1 MAEADELAT
10 FAGEAAE
17 LAACIGPH
25 VGRADFFAFDAEKS
39 NRVAELRKV
48 PELWRSLQKLSD
60 NFSFQ
65 REKLEMALGQVW
77 DEKSSAWSVPL
88 SDQFKS
94 DWTIDQANRLKH
106 ACLFIAQAMKKAKP
120 AKWAIE
126 LLGLESMPKRRH
138 AGAKQKKGDRR
149 PADEGDG
156 DRRPA
161 DEGQKED
168 EEEEEGEEEEEEGEE
183 EEEEGEE
190 EEEEEEEEQG
200 QKENEEKAKE
210 EAETKKEAEEKAAK
224 EAEAGEVPRRA
235 GDKREATRMA
245 GSSEAVG
252 VPKQKR
258 RRADATRQG
267 AVGAPTQEPE
277 AVEYVY
283 GYCQER
289 KEAFRAPVAK
299 PDRRQYTKVYA
310 KDGADPSD
318 YVFAKWDGEER
329 EVRDLLVKELKVQ
342 RGCQWDTRRGALWG
356 GTLGEAKDVLKLLKS
371 VRNTKSDNPEESLCI
386 VTYPGGKA
394 KQLLQVRIDKFSGDR
409 EKQREQAVA
418 LCTSLCQQLESG
430 SMPAKSE
437 QLQAA
442 RDKVTMGSSV
452 ADEGAASSGAGEGAA
467 SSGAGEVKKRPAA
480 SPVAGEVKKVNRRPA
495 AEAPEADA
503 EDGDEV
509 DLPITSGKAPR
520 KPKPKEATAEEKAKK
535 EAEEKAK
542 KEAEEEAKKENEEK
556 AKKEAEAQK
565 ENEEKA
571 KKEAEA
577 VAQQL
582 LQDVEEKAKQEAEEK
597 AKEEAKEKARAAQAE
612 DSAPVTPEV
621 GAGVPEVAGGEP
633 EVGDDEQE
641 DLPALYPLDFS
652 QLDD

>member
-1 MAEADELAT
+1 MADERRPRKV

-25 VGRADFFAFDAEKS
+25 VGRADFFSFDAES
-39 NRVAELRKV
+39 NRVAELKKV
-48 PELWRSLQKLSD
+48 PELWRSLQRLSD

-65 REKLEMALGQVW
+65 RNKLEMALAQVW
-77 DEKSSAWSVPL
+77 DEKSSVWPVPL
-88 SDQFKS
+88 SDNHRRQ
-94 DWTIDQANRLKH
+94 WAIDQATRLKN
-106 ACLFIAQAMKKAKP
+106 ACMFIANAMKKAKP
-120 AKWAIE
+120 AKWAVE
-126 LLGLESMPKRRH
+126 LLGLEAMPKRRP
-138 AGAKQKKGDRR
+138 AGDKQKKGDRR
-149 PADEGDG
+149 PADEGDRRPADEGAEG

-161 DEGQKED
+161 DEGQKGEDAED
-168 EEEEEGEEEEEEGEE
+168 EEEEEGEEE

-190 EEEEEEEEQG
+190 EEEEEEEE
-200 QKENEEKAKE
+200 KAK
-210 EAETKKEAEEKAAK
+210 K
-224 EAEAGEVPRRA
+224 EAEAGDVPRRA
-235 GDKREATRMA
+235 GDKRQATRMT
-245 GSSEAVG
+245 GSSEALG

-258 RRADATRQG
+258 RRADATGQG

-318 YVFAKWDGEER
+318 YVFAKWDGGER

-342 RGCQWDTRRGALWG
+342 QGCQWDTRRGPLWS
-356 GTLGEAKDVLKLLKS
+356 GTLGEEKDVLKLVKS
-371 VRNTKSDNPEESLCI
+371 VRNTKSANPEESLCI
-386 VTYPGGKA
+386 FTYPGGKA
-394 KQLLQVRIDKFSGDR
+394 KQLLQVRVDKFSGDR

-442 RDKVTMGSSV
+442 RDKVTMGSSG

-480 SPVAGEVKKVNRRPA
+480 SPVAGEGKKVNRRPA
-495 AEAPEADA
+495 AEAPATTTNADAEADAKAPEADA
-503 EDGDEV
+503 EDGDDV
-509 DLPITSGKAPR
+509 DLPITGGKAPR
-520 KPKPKEATAEEKAKK
+520 KPESKEET
-535 EAEEKAK
+535 AEEKAK

-565 ENEEKA
+565 EKAEKA

-582 LQDVEEKAKQEAEEK
+582 LQDVEEKAKREAEKK
-597 AKEEAKEKARAAQAE
+597 AKEEGNEEEQQVEA
-612 DSAPVTPEV
+612 SAPATPEV

-633 EVGDDEQE
+633 EVEDDEQE